1 MKKMLISSF
10 LMISLILISPLKANA
25 DCPAIHKLTRGV
37 ITIVTSPLEIPKQ
50 SRIYWK
56 RGAEKTPHVLVW
68 IFCGAVKGVV
78 NMVTRI
84 GSGAWDT
91 LTFPIPIPK
100 DYKPLV
106 DTQKSAFL
114 GNGS

>member
-1 MKKMLISSF
+1 MKKILISSLIIVALSF
-10 LMISLILISPLKANA
+10 SLTFNA
-25 DCPAIHKLTRGV
+25 HAACPAVQKLTRGV

-68 IFCGAVKGVV
+68 IFCGAVKGAV
-78 NMVTRI
+78 NMVVRV

-100 DYKPLV
+100 DYKPLL
-106 DTQKSAFL
+106 DTQTSPFL
-114 GNGS
+114 RDGS